1 MTIIEIECVTSQ
13 GDLVKVCKKYGLV
26 PMLIQPTMV
35 LSRLCEMLYKDNP
48 DNKYA
53 VMSNMFTGV
62 VVSYDDITEI
72 ENALY
77 NFKMTVNPD
86 GSGMVLKIR

>member
-1 MTIIEIECVTSQ
+1 
-13 GDLVKVCKKYGLV
+13 
-26 PMLIQPTMV
+26 
-35 LSRLCEMLYKDNP
+35 MLYKDNP
-48 DNKYA
+48 DKKYA